1 MSKRTTWIISF
12 IFLVI
17 GFMIAIQFQ
26 TTNAGPAKD
35 RETRDEWEIR
45 EAIES
50 QQGQQ
55 QEFLTKV
62 SKADQTIENYQQ
74 QSKQQKIETLKASIS
89 SLERKAGLTE
99 QTGAGIMIEVVPIF
113 VESDEVQT
121 YPSISPQL
129 LSRLINDL
137 NEFGADEIAIGSERV
152 TNLSPVRG
160 VNGYTYVNNR
170 PLPPLPVKI
179 TALADNPKKLS
190 DYIEVSQSN
199 DYFAIE
205 NLDLR
210 IEIRQDITLPKF
222 EDPLHLEVLQEA
234 EMEKT
239 DE

>member
-1 MSKRTTWIISF
+1 MSKWTTWVITI

-26 TTNAGPAKD
+26 TTKAGPGQE
-35 RETRDEWEIR
+35 RETRDKWEIR
-45 EAIES
+45 KAIER
-50 QQGQQ
+50 QQNQQ
-55 QEFLTKV
+55 KDLLTKI

-74 QSKQQKIETLKASIS
+74 QSKQEQIETLKASIS

-113 VESDEVQT
+113 VESDEVQS

-137 NEFGADEIAIGSERV
+137 NEFGAGEIVIGNERV

-170 PLPPLPVKI
+170 PLPPLPVTI
-179 TALADNPKKLS
+179 TALADNPEKLS
-190 DYIEVSQSN
+190 DYMEVSQSN

-205 NLDLR
+205 NLDLQ
-210 IEIRQDITLPKF
+210 IKIGQDITLPKF
-222 EDPLHLEVLQEA
+222 EDPLHLEVLQEV

-239 DE
+239 GE